1 MEKHDLHHEFPELSE
16 KIHALKI
23 SDNHFKKLFTEYHD
37 INNEVHS
44 IETGAVVTVDETLD
58 LLRTKR
64 VYLKDQLYKFLT
76 Q

>member
-23 SDNHFKKLFTEYHD
+23 SDNHFKKLFTECHD

-44 IETGAVVTVDETLD
+44 IETGAVVTADETLD

-64 VYLKDQLYKFLT
+64 VYLKDELYKVLT

>member
-23 SDNHFKKLFTEYHD
+23 SDNHFKRLFTEYHD

-44 IETGAVVTVDETLD
+44 IETGAVVTADETLD

>member
-44 IETGAVVTVDETLD
+44 IETGAVVTADETLD
-58 LLRTKR
+58 LLSTKR
-64 VYLKDQLYKFLT
+64 VYLKDELYKFLT

>member
-44 IETGAVVTVDETLD
+44 IETGAVVTADETLD

-76 Q
+76 E

>member
-44 IETGAVVTVDETLD
+44 IETGAVVTTDETLD

>member
-44 IETGAVVTVDETLD
+44 IETGAVVTADETLD